1 MYIDAISQGSTRQ
14 QIWRLTLT
22 VVLIGLI
29 FGTYGAAHARPN
41 CTTAPELCVGLL
53 FREYWQQHDGAHTF
67 GAPIGTTRTHYLPGR
82 QVFYTHH
89 FERAIIEYIPG
100 QPEGHKYRHTPVGQ
114 LWHDA
119 FQSQLTPLS
128 PDEELAFQPGS
139 GHCEVV
145 ASKRPAV
152 CGEFLDYYQR
162 HGLQNDA
169 VPHVTQAE
177 RLALFGVPLTPVMKW
192 QVNGETRLV
201 QVFSHARIDYI
212 ATNAADNKVV
222 AGNVVVDLLNANVA
236 LPTTPSDPINYL
248 VDTGATVFDSTILQG
263 WRKSMPTGYW
273 QTSSQGIQVAVSSF
287 TYHEYFYSVV
297 AKPYMKYVAFT
308 LQVSNMRPGNQ
319 AAAYLDYSYI
329 GLVDLDGNRYS
340 ASPMLKYLAT
350 PFAPITVNP
359 GTAVA
364 GQLLFEVPYD
374 TAPAQIEIN
383 VANLDGNVSRF
394 GQTIELRVP
403 PHN

>member
-1 MYIDAISQGSTRQ
+1 MQIGTRVHGRQRQ
-14 QIWRLTLT
+14 QIWRLMITCL
-22 VVLIGLI
+22 LLGLSLS
-29 FGTYGAAHARPN
+29 TYSAAHARPN
-41 CTTAPELCVGLL
+41 CTTAPELCVGPL

-82 QVFYTHH
+82 EVFYTHT
-89 FERAIIEYIPG
+89 FERAILEYIPSHAVG
-100 QPEGHKYRHTPVGQ
+100 RKHQSTPIGQ
-114 LWHDA
+114 LWYEA

-139 GHCEVV
+139 GHCLVV
-145 ASKRPAV
+145 ATQQPAV

-201 QVFSHARIDYI
+201 QVFSHARLDYI
-212 ATNAADNKVV
+212 AANAADNKVI
-222 AGNVVVDLLNANVA
+222 AGDVVVDLLNANVA
-236 LPTTPSDPINYL
+236 LPTTPSAPINYL
-248 VDTGATVFDSTILQG
+248 VDTGATLFDDTILRG
-263 WRKSMPTGYW
+263 WRKSMPAGYW
-273 QTSSQGIQVAVSSF
+273 QTSSQGIQIAVSSF
-287 TYHEYFYSVV
+287 TYHEYFYSVL

-308 LQVSNMRPGNQ
+308 LQVNNMRPSNQ

-329 GLVDLDGNRYS
+329 GLVDMEGNRYS

-350 PFAPITVNP
+350 PFVPITVNP

-364 GQLLFEVPYD
+364 GQLIFEVPYD

-383 VANLDGNVSRF
+383 IANLDGAVSRF
-394 GQTIELRVP
+394 GQTIEIRVP
-403 PHN
+403 PRN